1 MSNRTINLDDR
12 LYDYLIRVSLRE
24 SPALAALREETR
36 ALPESNMQIAPEQ
49 GQFMALMVKLLGV
62 RHYIEI
68 GTFTGYSALAVAEAL
83 PEDGRIV
90 ACDLDVDF
98 TDIAERHWRKAGLA
112 NKIDL
117 RIAPAVETLS
127 ALLADGKAGRFD
139 MAFIDADKPGY
150 DAYFEHCIEL
160 IRTNGLI
167 LIDNVLWG
175 GRVAGNDAEDD
186 NTSAL
191 RTLNAKLGT
200 DPRIDHSM
208 LPLGDGLTLAR
219 KRKDWPRKG
228 NQSTKA
234 KSPVHR
240 RTFNLLTRL
249 LPSYA
254 AHARP
259 TRSPGT
265 PTTLVVESSCLG
277 TGER

>member
-12 LYDYLIRVSLRE
+12 LYDYLIQVSLRE
-24 SPALAALREETR
+24 SPALASLREETR

-117 RIAPAVETLS
+117 RIGPALETLS

-150 DAYFEHCIEL
+150 DAYFEHCLEL

-175 GRVAGNDAEDD
+175 GRVAGNDLEDD

-200 DPRIDHSM
+200 DPRIDISM

-219 KRKDWPRKG
+219 KRK
-228 NQSTKA
+228 N
-234 KSPVHR
+234 
-240 RTFNLLTRL
+240 
-249 LPSYA
+249 
-254 AHARP
+254 
-259 TRSPGT
+259 
-265 PTTLVVESSCLG
+265 
-277 TGER
+277 